1 MFLLIYV
8 TVNIKLSSCS
18 SNAGMETSAPLINAI
33 VNNALLHSNSHIS
46 QMPPQIIHILHFL
59 W

>member
-8 TVNIKLSSCS
+8 TVKKLKCHPVARMQAWI
-18 SNAGMETSAPLINAI
+18 NEPLINII
-33 VNNALLHSNSHIS
+33 VSNALLHSNSHIK

-59 W
+59 

>member
-8 TVNIKLSSCS
+8 TVNIKTPV
-18 SNAGMETSAPLINAI
+18 APIAPSAPLISAI
-33 VNNALLHSNSHIS
+33 VNNAVVHYNSHIK
-46 QMPPQIIHILHFL
+46 QMLPQIIHILHFL